1 MDSTYNKLI
10 ASGIKLFGESSF
22 DAVSVRDIAAE
33 AEVNLSA
40 VSYHFG
46 GKSELYQAVVAF
58 LVAEVKAQLEA
69 LNAAGFIQ
77 LSLPKMEQRLPEII
91 IEFQKMFHS
100 AHGISRL
107 NIFTREIASQDK
119 NSSHQYVS
127 AMIENVHSFF
137 QSVLHAYY
145 SQRNEAT
152 DKVEFVI
159 SLLITTLKNITLRQS
174 KPLCAKYQQPDVLER
189 LIKLIVYGQL

>member
-10 ASGIKLFGESSF
+10 ASGIKLFGDSGF
-22 DAVSVRDIAAE
+22 DAVSVRDIASE
-33 AEVNLSA
+33 AEVNISA

-58 LVAEVKAQLEA
+58 LVTEVKTQLDA
-69 LNAAGFIQ
+69 LGSARFIK
-77 LSLPKMEQRLPEII
+77 LSLTEMEQRLPEII

-100 AHGISRL
+100 QHGISRL

-137 QSVLHAYY
+137 QNILCAYY
-145 SQRNEAT
+145 SQRNEST

-174 KPLCAKYQQPDVLER
+174 EPLCAKYQQPDVLER
-189 LIKLIVYGQL
+189 LIKLIVYGKL

>member
-91 IEFQKMFHS
+91 IEFQKRFHS
-100 AHGISRL
+100 AHVISRL
-107 NIFTREIASQDK
+107 NIFTREIASHDK
-119 NSSHQYVS
+119 KSSHQYVS